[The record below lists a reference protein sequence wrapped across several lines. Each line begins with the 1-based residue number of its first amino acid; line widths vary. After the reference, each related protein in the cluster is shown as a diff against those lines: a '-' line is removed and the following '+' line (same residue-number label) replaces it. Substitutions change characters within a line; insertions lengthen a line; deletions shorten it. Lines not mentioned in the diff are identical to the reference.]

1 MSRAILALVFLVI
14 APAVSGAS
22 LRSAPVKPN
31 KNAPI
36 SKAAAKSAGVDA
48 KGQVTQLRAKLS
60 KVSGGFTKLLSGPT
74 GKTHVGFLMSK
85 VNDELV
91 LALKATENEKDTKK
105 ALDRLQNANAAVKQ
119 LSKDMASEQEKLMRE
134 GNEQEESLLLGVL
147 MQRQKEPMAKQ
158 LEVMKNPEF
167 AKLPVVVA
175 VLAAKDNKTPLFKQV
190 AAYLDAH
197 AKPKEAEP
205 QIPDKL
211 KTGKDGKP
219 DVTPIVLALEAR
231 LHKMEESERKMEEH
245 HEEEV
250 KELDRVANEKK
261 NNTRAVL
268 QIQRIKKKDS
278 RTFAKR
284 SAMAKHDI
292 KALKTA
298 VESVK
303 KGDMAGLAKAQEAL
317 AASMKSAQAPIYFIQ
332 IMQRAEGQDCPYC
345 VAQCV
350 DKCHNDGKPYT
361 TCLGDCADA
370 GK

>member
-158 LEVMKNPEF
+158 F
-167 AKLPVVVA
+167 
-175 VLAAKDNKTPLFKQV
+175 
-190 AAYLDAH
+190 
-197 AKPKEAEP
+197 
-205 QIPDKL
+205 
-211 KTGKDGKP
+211 
-219 DVTPIVLALEAR
+219 
-231 LHKMEESERKMEEH
+231 
-245 HEEEV
+245 
-250 KELDRVANEKK
+250 
-261 NNTRAVL
+261 
-268 QIQRIKKKDS
+268 
-278 RTFAKR
+278 
-284 SAMAKHDI
+284 
-292 KALKTA
+292 
-298 VESVK
+298 
-303 KGDMAGLAKAQEAL
+303 
-317 AASMKSAQAPIYFIQ
+317 
-332 IMQRAEGQDCPYC
+332 
-345 VAQCV
+345 
-350 DKCHNDGKPYT
+350 
-361 TCLGDCADA
+361 
-370 GK
+370 